1 MAIDAD
7 TAAAPWL
14 RLAPPCGPRPSVAAP
29 SESAQRLSGALLEL
43 EIESGFSLAHADPCN
58 FAVGPGS
65 IYNCVLLTNLKIFI
79 YIHVNKY
86 FQLLSKTLC
95 KWSIAKSQGSACASL
110 ESGFDFEFG

>member
-1 MAIDAD
+1 MCPRACTFEAGGMAIDAD
-7 TAAAPWL
+7 TAAARWL
-14 RLAPPCGPRPSVAAP
+14 RLAPPTGPRPSVAAP

-79 YIHVNKY
+79 YMVPVE
-86 FQLLSKTLC
+86 FPSKQAQFP
-95 KWSIAKSQGSACASL
+95 K
-110 ESGFDFEFG
+110 